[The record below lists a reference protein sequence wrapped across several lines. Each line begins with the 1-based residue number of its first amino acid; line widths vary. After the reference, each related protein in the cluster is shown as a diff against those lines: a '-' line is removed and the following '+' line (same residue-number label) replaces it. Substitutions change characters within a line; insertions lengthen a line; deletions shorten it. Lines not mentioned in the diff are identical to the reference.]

1 MSGAEP
7 RRTKSTT
14 RASSEG
20 LRRIVVATDLS
31 APAERALAWAE
42 DLAGRHG
49 STLVL
54 IHSVIPPD
62 SFGAAVEMPL
72 GLGDQL
78 LASAREKLEDLASAL
93 RARGHEAE
101 TLVGFGR
108 PENFID
114 DICQQ
119 QGADLCVIGTRG
131 LRGFRH
137 LLLGSTAQRVLR
149 RACCPVLSV
158 HEEDSDG
165 SAEVKRLLVPTDFSP
180 DAEAAIDDAVTIFSL
195 AGGGVT
201 VFLLHALQLPTD
213 YGVYGTQGMSHMS
226 LRYWEALAS
235 SFEERLHGIAS
246 GLEERGLRT
255 ETRVVRGYAPEAILA
270 AAQELKV
277 ELVAMGTRGRTG
289 LGRLVLGSTAER
301 VVQCAP
307 CPVLTSHAPMQ

>member
-1 MSGAEP
+1 MSGAE
-7 RRTKSTT
+7 RNKSPEPG
-14 RASSEG
+14 RAS
-20 LRRIVVATDLS
+20 LRAVRRIVVATDLS

-42 DLAGRHG
+42 DLAQRHG
-49 STLVL
+49 AAILLV
-54 IHSVIPPD
+54 HSVIPPD

-78 LASAREKLEDLASAL
+78 LTSAREKLEELAAEVA
-93 RARGHEAE
+93 ARGHETE

-114 DICQQ
+114 DICHQ

-158 HEEDSDG
+158 HEADSGG
-165 SAEVKRLLVPTDFSP
+165 SGAVKRVLIPTDFSP
-180 DAEAAIDDAVTIFSL
+180 DAETAIEDALTVFSL
-195 AGGGVT
+195 AGDGAT
-201 VFLLHALQLPTD
+201 IFLLHALQLPTE
-213 YGVYGTQGMSHMS
+213 YGVYGTQGMSEMS

-235 SFEERLHGIAS
+235 SFEDRLRGIAAT
-246 GLEERGLRT
+246 LEKRGLT
-255 ETRVVRGYAPEAILA
+255 VETRVARGYAPEAILA
-270 AAQELKV
+270 AAQELEV
-277 ELVAMGTRGRTG
+277 DLVALGTRGRAG

-307 CPVLTSHAPMQ
+307 CPVLTSHAPAQ